1 VGVGNN
7 KIVSDSICCQNFL
20 FKMIVRLR
28 SPAGQFRVEVD
39 QGATSASL
47 KELIAKTLGYKT
59 LAFTVSKEPS
69 GLNPLQMNATTVE
82 SLGLR
87 NGEMLYTTYKEV
99 APVSTK
105 KSSGTLKFVKQ
116 HPVDKLLLKEKG
128 TIKRSR
134 NPTFCKHADM
144 GMCEYC
150 LPLQPYDAV
159 YLEENKIKHMSFHAY
174 LRQIVDRSKIPSVS
188 NEHFVPPL
196 DIPNYRVLDP
206 CPSNSHAKYPEGIC
220 SKCQP
225 SAITL
230 QTQNFRMVD
239 HVEFEDP
246 SLIENFLS
254 YWRASGNQRCGFL
267 FGRYEVYD
275 KVPLGVKA
283 VVSVVYEPPQIC
295 GHDNVQLE
303 YDGEEDSVLAVANSL
318 GLEKVGVIYTDLFD
332 DGTGKG
338 TVICKRHARSYFL
351 SSAEIIFSSSLQQKY
366 PVKTPY
372 SPTSE
377 FGSRFVTC
385 VVSGIF
391 NLT

>member
-1 VGVGNN
+1 
-7 KIVSDSICCQNFL
+7 
-20 FKMIVRLR
+20 MILRLR
-28 SPAGQFRVEVD
+28 SPTGQFRIEVEL
-39 QGATSASL
+39 GATTSFL
-47 KELIAKTLGYKT
+47 KELIARTLGYRT
-59 LAFTVSKEPS
+59 LNFTVSKEKS
-69 GLNPLQMNATTVE
+69 GSNPLQMDSSTVE
-82 SLGLR
+82 SLGLC
-87 NGEMLYTTYKEV
+87 NGDILYTTYKEPV
-99 APVSTK
+99 AISPK
-105 KSSGTLKFVKQ
+105 KVKVHSKFVKQ
-116 HPVDKLLLKEKG
+116 HPIDEMLLREKG
-128 TIKRSR
+128 TINRSR

-150 LPLQPYDAV
+150 LPLQPYDST

-174 LRQIVDRSKIPSVS
+174 LRQIIDREKIPSVS
-188 NEHFVPPL
+188 NEHFIPPL
-196 DIPNYRVLDP
+196 DIPDYRVLDP

-246 SLIENFLS
+246 ILIENFLS
-254 YWRASGNQRCGFL
+254 YWRASGNQRCGYL
-267 FGRYEVYD
+267 FGRYEAYD

-283 VVSVVYEPPQIC
+283 IVSVIYEPPQIC
-295 GHDNVQLE
+295 GHDNIQLE
-303 YDGEEDSVLAVANSL
+303 NDEEEESVLAVTKSL
-318 GLEKVGVIYTDLFD
+318 GLEMIGIIYTDLFD

-338 TVICKRHARSYFL
+338 TVICKRHARSFFL
-351 SSAEIIFSSSLQQKY
+351 SSAEIIFSALLQQKY

-385 VVSGIF
+385 VVSGTF
-391 NLT
+391 LFLF